1 MKTDADSYRLLIVD
15 DNETIHDDLK
25 KILLPRKI
33 DLLLAD
39 DEALLFGV
47 ANEPG
52 VVFEIDSAFQG
63 QEGLE
68 CVLKARDSGQPY
80 ALAFVDVRMP
90 PGWDGIETIGHLWK
104 ADPNLQIV
112 ICTAHSDYNWRDI
125 SERLGMSDK
134 FVVLKKPFDIIEVTQ
149 LAYALTAKWTST
161 KQARLRMEE
170 LDQLVDERTMALFE
184 ANEQTRLLTVALKA
198 AANSVCISDPK
209 GTILWTNPAFS
220 ATLGYSAEE
229 VVGANVRILRSG
241 LHDECF
247 YRNMWEVIDSGKVW
261 RGEIISRRKNGTNIL
276 QEMTIAPV
284 TSEQGKVT
292 HFIAINQDITERKN
306 AENALRAAEEKYR
319 TIFEDAVI
327 GIFQALP
334 DGQMLNT
341 NTAFARMHG
350 YETPEE
356 VIASSLGKGNPLIV
370 RSEQF
375 EEWKRKLEEEGV
387 VRGAEIEVQCKDG
400 SRKWVTVSIRAV
412 YDSEGKVILHEG
424 TVEDITKR
432 KLAQQQVDYLAYY
445 DALTGLPNRMLLHDR
460 LNNALSAAARRG
472 SSVAVL
478 FLDLDRFKIINDS
491 LGHSFGDLL
500 LQQVAKRLTN
510 EVRQHDTVARVGGDE
525 FLIILTD
532 VQSVAEVDAIADRV
546 VKSLTGEFVIRE
558 HTLNVTCSLGVSLFP
573 NHGYDGESLIKN
585 ADAAMYH
592 AKEQG
597 CNIHC
602 FFTDEISAVVMER
615 LNLENSI
622 RMAIEKGEFFLR
634 YQPQINI
641 ANGNIIGL
649 EALIRWQHPERGLV
663 MPDKFI
669 RIAENCGLITSLGE
683 WVLKTACNQLREWQE
698 RGVSVVPI
706 AVNVS
711 AMQFR
716 QSGFRELIKQVLQ
729 DTGLAPELIELELTE
744 SLLLSN
750 ADVMFDVLQDLKEMG
765 LKLVIDDFGTGYSS
779 LSYLRQFPV
788 SKLKIDRSFIRDVTE
803 NPDDAAITTAI
814 ISLSKGLNLKVI
826 AEGVET
832 EQQLSFLKTHQC
844 DEYQGYLFGRP
855 MNAEDVES
863 LLQSVSVSQHNL
875 EVTTTRV

>member
-1 MKTDADSYRLLIVD
+1 MIPQSSSYRLLVID

-25 KILLPRKI
+25 KILLPRQS
-33 DLLLAD
+33 DLELAD
-39 DEALLFGV
+39 DEAFLFGV
-47 ANEPG
+47 AKATA
-52 VVFEIDSAFQG
+52 VAFQVDSAFQG

-68 CVLKARDSGQPY
+68 YVLKARASGLPY

-104 ADPNLQIV
+104 TDPDLQIV
-112 ICTAHSDYNWRDI
+112 ICTAHSDYKWRDI
-125 SERLGMSDK
+125 AERLGASDN
-134 FVVLKKPFDIIEVTQ
+134 FVVLKKPFDIIEVVQ
-149 LAYALTAKWTST
+149 LAHAMTAKWTST
-161 KQARLRMEE
+161 QQARLRMEE
-170 LDQLVDERTMALFE
+170 LDHLVDERTLALYE
-184 ANEQTRLLTVALKA
+184 AHEQTMLLTAALKA
-198 AANSVCISDPK
+198 AANSVCISDAN

-220 ATLGYSAEE
+220 ALSGYSAEE
-229 VVGANVRILRSG
+229 VAGANVRILRSG
-241 LHDECF
+241 LHDESF
-247 YRNMWEVIDSGKVW
+247 YRNMWEVIGAGKVW
-261 RGEIISRRKNGTNIL
+261 RGEITNLHKNGTHVPE
-276 QEMTIAPV
+276 EMTIAPV
-284 TSEQGKVT
+284 LSKHGEIT

-306 AENALRAAEEKYR
+306 AERAVREAEEKYR
-319 TIFEDAVI
+319 TIFENAVI
-327 GIFQALP
+327 GIFQASP
-334 DGQMLNT
+334 DGRLLNT
-341 NTAFARMHG
+341 NRAFARMHG

-356 VIASSLGKGNPLIV
+356 VIASSDEKGFPLI
-370 RSEQF
+370 RRPEQI
-375 EEWKRKLEEEGV
+375 EEWGRQLETHGV
-387 VRGAEIEVQCKDG
+387 IRSAEVEVKCKDG
-400 SRKWVTVSIRAV
+400 SQKWVTVNIRAV
-412 YDSEGKVILHEG
+412 YDSGGKVIFHEG

-460 LNNALSAAARRG
+460 LNNALAGATRRG
-472 SSVAVL
+472 SNVAVL

-500 LQQVAKRLTN
+500 LKQVAERLRN
-510 EVRQHDTVARVGGDE
+510 QIREHDTVARVGGDE

-532 VQSVAEVDAIADRV
+532 IQSVAEVDAIADRV

-558 HTLNVTCSLGVSLFP
+558 RTLNVTCSLGVSMFP
-573 NHGYDGESLIKN
+573 NHGLNGEALIKN

-597 CNIHC
+597 CNIHS
-602 FFTDEISAVVMER
+602 FFTDEISAAVTER
-615 LNLENSI
+615 LNVENSI
-622 RMAIEKGEFFLR
+622 RLAIDREEFFLH

-641 ANGNIIGL
+641 ATGQIIGL

-669 RIAENCGLITSLGE
+669 RIAENCGLIASLGE
-683 WVLKTACNQLREWQE
+683 WVLKTACHQLKEWQE
-698 RGVSVVPI
+698 SGVSVVPV

-716 QSGFRELIKQVLQ
+716 QIGFRDLIKQVLH
-729 DTGLAPELIELELTE
+729 DTALAPELIELELTE

-750 ADVMFDVLQDLKEMG
+750 ADVMFEILQDLKEMG
-765 LKLVIDDFGTGYSS
+765 VKLVIDDFGTGYSS

-814 ISLSKGLNLKVI
+814 ISLSKGLSLKVI

-832 EQQLSFLKTHQC
+832 EQQLSFLKMHQC
-844 DEYQGYLFGRP
+844 DEYQGYLFGHP
-855 MNAEDVES
+855 MNAEDVGS
-863 LLQSVSVSQHNL
+863 LLQRASMPPQNL
-875 EVTTTRV
+875 EVTTARG